1 MSKYVQWIE
10 HKGKKILFSN
20 YSGLEGEEYLR
31 AIDETKQ
38 ELLKQPAGSRVLT
51 LTDTSN
57 SHATVATKD
66 KAKEQQAAM
75 KEKGIATQAAL
86 VGVSGWQKVIAQLI
100 RRDVYFAQG
109 IEDAKD
115 WLVEQADK

>member
-10 HKGKKILFSN
+10 HKGKKILFNN

-38 ELLKQPAGSRVLT
+38 ELLKQPVGSRVLT

-57 SHATVATKD
+57 SRATVATKD
-66 KAKEQQAAM
+66 KAKEQQAAI
-75 KEKGIATQAAL
+75 KEKRIVTCAAI

-100 RRDVYFAQG
+100 RGDVYFAQSV
-109 IEDAKD
+109 EDAKD
-115 WLVEQADK
+115 WLVEQADE